1 MKHISEII
9 DTLRASGELP
19 HDAPP
24 AGFPCDVGITPE
36 ELTPEELDVDEYTRE
51 ECRQSEF
58 FFMELISQ
66 LNAEEAYDERN
77 CFEATHPNA
86 GGRHG

>member
-9 DTLRASGELP
+9 QSLRASGELP

-24 AGFPCDVGITPE
+24 APPAGFSCDIGITPE
-36 ELTPEELDVDEYTRE
+36 ELNVDEYTRE

-58 FFMELISQ
+58 FFMELIAQ

-86 GGRHG
+86 GGRYG

>member
-1 MKHISEII
+1 MQHISTII
-9 DTLRASGELP
+9 DELRASGQLP

-24 AGFPCDVGITPE
+24 AGFPCDVAI
-36 ELTPEELDVDEYTRE
+36 TPEELDVDEYTRE